1 MVKYMEKFALQSLFS
16 LLKIKP
22 KDIQLYEQAL
32 THSSYAHERNSGK
45 KAHNERLEFLGDAV
59 LELAISEELFCRYP
73 KLPEG
78 KLTRYRAVLVCEE
91 ALVKVANFLRI
102 GELLRLGKGEAASG
116 GRRRPS
122 LLADAFEALLG
133 AIYLDL
139 GLNQVKA
146 VVKELFAPLFKEL
159 AKGTLLHDY
168 KTLLQEYTQG
178 KFSLTPEYSIISEKG
193 PDHDKTFVA
202 QITIKQK
209 VFGTGSGRTKKEAEQ
224 EAARL
229 AYELLVKN

>member
-1 MVKYMEKFALQSLFS
+1 MEKFDLQLLFA

-22 KDIQLYEQAL
+22 QNEKLYAQAL
-32 THSSYAHERNSGK
+32 THSSYAHERNLGN

-59 LELAISEELFCRYP
+59 LELAISEELFLRYP

-78 KLTRYRAVLVCEE
+78 KLTRYRAVLVCEDS
-91 ALVKVANFLRI
+91 LVKLANFLRL

-116 GRRRPS
+116 GRNRPS

-139 GLNQVKA
+139 GFKQVKM
-146 VVKELFAPLFKEL
+146 VVRQLFTPLFSEL
-159 AKGTLLHDY
+159 EKGTLYHDY

-178 KFSLTPEYSIISEKG
+178 KFATTPAYRIVAEEG
-193 PDHDKTFVA
+193 PDHDKVFVA
-202 QITIKQK
+202 QLSINEK
-209 VFGTGSGRTKKEAEQ
+209 VYGVGSGRTKKEAEQ

-229 AYELLVKN
+229 AYERLVKN

>member
-1 MVKYMEKFALQSLFS
+1 M
-16 LLKIKP
+16 
-22 KDIQLYEQAL
+22 
-32 THSSYAHERNSGK
+32 
-45 KAHNERLEFLGDAV
+45 
-59 LELAISEELFCRYP
+59 
-73 KLPEG
+73 
-78 KLTRYRAVLVCEE
+78 
-91 ALVKVANFLRI
+91 
-102 GELLRLGKGEAASG
+102 GKGEAASG

-146 VVKELFAPLFKEL
+146 VVKELFTPLFKEL

-209 VFGTGSGRTKKEAEQ
+209 VFGTGSGRTK
-224 EAARL
+224 RSRTGSSTL
-229 AYELLVKN
+229 GL